1 MDKNLRNIFQA
12 RYGAVLLLLVGGIL
26 IFYISSGFNFVK
38 NWQSQ
43 HTWYHSK
50 EFTQDYAE
58 YSYDIKYQS
67 EDEIV
72 YYENIDEFRQERLT
86 IFEPN
91 WSKEKYDENLT
102 PPRFK
107 ADHSYEKGLNYWSQ
121 YNHSL
126 IIFSPWI
133 LFILGFSLFFIDL
146 KTNFNSLLFSLPYTK
161 KQIFKGKLRYM
172 MPPIFIS
179 LAVGI
184 LIHQFLIHAM
194 IPDLYLNATL
204 GQMLYSGM
212 SHWFLLLL
220 AFSSG
225 TFIGTLLGN
234 LVTGPLLVAAGFLS
248 LTIFYDFLVAIS
260 NLFDYF
266 GFGKMMLFFK
276 NLFGEP
282 STLTI
287 TTLGKSGSMPAVF
300 VLFSV
305 LSLAV
310 LFIAQ
315 KIFENTSL
323 ESNGKVLT
331 VPRFRRRFFIILAI
345 ISSFYFTIATVSVVA
360 YFEYDKFE
368 YYSRLSILP
377 LILVPVIC
385 TISSFIVT
393 YYDEIFKFWNKR
405 YLDRMTKKIQ

>member
-50 EFTQDYAE
+50 EFIKDYSE
-58 YSYDIKYQS
+58 DGYDIKDYTD
-67 EDEIV
+67 DEAV
-72 YYENIDEFRQERLT
+72 YYEDIDEFRQQELTIFWTYTSEDNERLT
-86 IFEPN
+86 
-91 WSKEKYDENLT
+91 
-102 PPRFK
+102 RFK
-107 ADHSYEKGLNYWSQ
+107 ADRSYQKGVNYW
-121 YNHSL
+121 NRFDHSF
-126 IIFSPWI
+126 IVFIPWI

-194 IPDLYLNATL
+194 IPELYLNATL
-204 GQMLYSGM
+204 GQMLYSGV

-248 LTIFYDFLVAIS
+248 LAIFYDFLAAIL

-266 GFGKMMLFFK
+266 GFDKMILFFT
-276 NLFGEP
+276 NLFGES

-315 KIFENTSL
+315 NIFENTSL

-345 ISSFYFTIATVSVVA
+345 ISNLYFTIATVNVIA
-360 YFEYDKFE
+360 YFDYE
-368 YYSRLSILP
+368 SILP

>member
-26 IFYISSGFNFVK
+26 IFYISSGFNFVT

-50 EFTQDYAE
+50 EFIKDYSE
-58 YSYDIKYQS
+58 DGHDIKDYTD
-67 EDEIV
+67 DEAV
-72 YYENIDEFRQERLT
+72 YYEDIDEFRQQELTIFWTYTSEDSERLT
-86 IFEPN
+86 
-91 WSKEKYDENLT
+91 
-102 PPRFK
+102 RFK
-107 ADHSYEKGLNYWSQ
+107 ADRSYQKGVNYW
-121 YNHSL
+121 NRFDHSF
-126 IIFSPWI
+126 IVFIPWI

-194 IPDLYLNATL
+194 IPELYLNATL
-204 GQMLYSGM
+204 GQMLYSGV

-234 LVTGPLLVAAGFLS
+234 LVTGPLLVAAGFIS
-248 LTIFYDFLVAIS
+248 LAFFFDFLSVS
-260 NLFDYF
+260 SSYLDYF
-266 GFGKMMLFFK
+266 GFDKTMLFFT
-276 NLFGEP
+276 NLFGDS

-305 LSLAV
+305 LSLVV
-310 LFIAQ
+310 LFFAQ
-315 KIFENTSL
+315 RIFENTSL
-323 ESNGKVLT
+323 DSNGKVLT
-331 VPRFRRRFFIILAI
+331 VPRFRRRFFIILAVT
-345 ISSFYFTIATVSVVA
+345 SSLYFTISSGFSH
-360 YFEYDKFE
+360 YFDYGYYD
-368 YYSRLSILP
+368 RLSYLP
-377 LILVPVIC
+377 LLLIPVIC

>member
-50 EFTQDYAE
+50 EFIKDYSE
-58 YSYDIKYQS
+58 DGYDIKDYTD
-67 EDEIV
+67 DEAV
-72 YYENIDEFRQERLT
+72 YYEDIDEFRQQELTIFWTYTSEDNERLT
-86 IFEPN
+86 
-91 WSKEKYDENLT
+91 
-102 PPRFK
+102 RFK
-107 ADHSYEKGLNYWSQ
+107 ADRSYQKGVNYW
-121 YNHSL
+121 NRFDHSF
-126 IIFSPWI
+126 IVFIPWI

-161 KQIFKGKLRYM
+161 KRIFKGKLRYM

-194 IPDLYLNATL
+194 IPELYLNATL
-204 GQMLYSGM
+204 GQMLYSGV

-248 LTIFYDFLVAIS
+248 LAIFYDFLAAIL

-266 GFGKMMLFFK
+266 GFDKMILFFT
-276 NLFGEP
+276 NLFGES

-315 KIFENTSL
+315 NIFENTSL

-345 ISSFYFTIATVSVVA
+345 ISNLYFTIATVNVIA
-360 YFEYDKFE
+360 YFDYE
-368 YYSRLSILP
+368 SILP